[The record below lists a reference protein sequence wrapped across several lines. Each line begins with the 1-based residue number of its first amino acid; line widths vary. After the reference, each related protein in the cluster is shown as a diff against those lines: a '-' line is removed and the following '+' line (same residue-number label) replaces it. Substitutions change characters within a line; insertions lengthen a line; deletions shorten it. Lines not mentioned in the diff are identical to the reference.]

1 MKKRMIVLSSLA
13 AVAAG
18 AAGWL
23 YYRYRQQMERRTAQL
38 SSASHVRRI
47 ASGEIEYATVGKGP
61 AILVLHGALGGY
73 DHGIALGPILPDFQ
87 VIAPSRFGYLR
98 SFLPSDASP
107 AAQADACAALLDDL
121 GVAKA
126 AVVAISGGGASALQ
140 FALRHPDR
148 CWGLVMISAV
158 SQPPPETQDPGLV
171 FILNLV
177 LNNANFLF
185 WLIETFGQDAIL
197 QAVGLSPEARARL
210 KKENPQMLDALRE
223 IVRFT
228 PLSLRRAGQINDNE
242 WAGQFERLPIER
254 ISAPTFVVHGTAD
267 QIIPYAH
274 GEWVAQT
281 VPGAKFLPLEGGGH
295 LGFFTHSEIVLPAL
309 EEFLREHASPAT
321 NKNPITPLE

>member
-1 MKKRMIVLSSLA
+1 MKKRTLILSGMA

-23 YYRYRQQMERRTAQL
+23 YCRYRQQTERRTARL
-38 SSASHVRRI
+38 LAESHVRRI
-47 ASGEIEYATVGKGP
+47 ASGEIEYATAGKGP

-73 DHGIALGPILPDFQ
+73 DHGIALSPILPDFH

-98 SFLPSDASP
+98 SSVPADASP

-121 GVAKA
+121 GIAKA

-140 FALRHPDR
+140 FALRHPDL
-148 CWGLVMISAV
+148 CWGLVMVSAV
-158 SQPPPETQDPGLV
+158 SQPPPETQERGLV
-171 FILNLV
+171 LILNLV

-197 QAVGLSPEARARL
+197 QAVGLSPETRSRL
-210 KKENPQMLDALRE
+210 KKENPQMLDVLRE
-223 IVRFT
+223 IIRFT
-228 PLSLRRAGQINDNE
+228 PLSLRRAGQINDND
-242 WAGQFERLPIER
+242 WAGEFERLPIER

-267 QIIPYAH
+267 RIIPYTH

-281 VPGAKFLPLEGGGH
+281 VPGARLLSIEGGGH
-295 LGFFTHSEIVLPAL
+295 LSFFVHSEITLPAL
-309 EEFLREHASPAT
+309 EEFLREHAPS
-321 NKNPITPLE
+321 I